1 MSEIVKRVKVP
12 TFSRSALTLA
22 DLCAK
27 DLWRG
32 TSFKDNASIQS
43 DEHFLQQ
50 FASPFLNYLY
60 TGKIDNSH
68 ISEDSISE
76 LIKVAGL
83 KAMKL
88 SSANTDIQQGLDTL
102 YFGISK
108 LISDWIDNNNRTEKV
123 DSKTGEILGE
133 IETRFSSLDIGLE
146 ATQVLGE
153 GFFTVAGKK
162 KTGSFVALASRLL
175 FFALP
180 QVKMFNYSTE
190 IAKSLGL
197 DTSKPSLILR
207 DYTYTLDEGFERN
220 WHYLREFE
228 MPFSNNVIKERLW
241 TLAYESGWWQRRVYD
256 LALVIHL
263 TGVTPRPFLTGLSF
277 TSPKNNP

>member
-12 TFSRSALTLA
+12 TFSRSALVLA

-32 TSFKDNASIQS
+32 ISYKDNVTIPS
-43 DEHFLQQ
+43 DEHFLKQ

-60 TGKIDNSH
+60 TGKIGDSH
-68 ISEDSISE
+68 ITEDSISE

-83 KAMKL
+83 KAMRL
-88 SSANTDIQQGLDTL
+88 STANTDVQQGLDTL

-108 LISDWIDNNNRTEKV
+108 LISEWIESNNRTEKL
-123 DSKTGEILGE
+123 DSSSGEILGKLVE
-133 IETRFSSLDIGLE
+133 RVSSLDIGLE

-153 GFFTVAGKK
+153 GFFTVAGRR

-180 QVKMFNYSTE
+180 QVKLFNYSTE
-190 IAKSLGL
+190 IAQNLGL
-197 DTSKPSLILR
+197 DTSKPSFILR
-207 DYTYTLDEGFERN
+207 DYTYTLNEGFERN
-220 WHYLREFE
+220 WQYLREFE
-228 MPFSNNVIKERLW
+228 MPFSNNIIKERLW

-263 TGVTPRPFLTGLSF
+263 TGVTPRPFLNGLSF